1 VRKVAVKASAT
12 RPSGEIQPGSACYAR
27 RVGEG
32 RAILIIEDEAPIRTG
47 ICDLLAYHGHRPTG
61 VGDGERGLAEALAGR
76 YALVILDV
84 MLPGRDGFSICEAL
98 RAARPGLAILM
109 LTARGR
115 EQDVL
120 RGFEMGCDDY
130 VAKPFSLSV
139 LSARIEALLRRVPV
153 SRDPVSV
160 DSAGQDGEPAKLA
173 RTLSLGPLELDLDNL
188 RARVGDRDIELTS
201 RDLEVLEYLAR
212 ERHRVVPRL
221 DLLREVWGYERAEKL
236 ETRCVDMHVVKLRR
250 RLAELLPEA
259 DSPIETVRGVGYRL
273 RVPEGRGG

>member
-1 VRKVAVKASAT
+1 
-12 RPSGEIQPGSACYAR
+12 
-27 RVGEG
+27 VGESG
-32 RAILIIEDEAPIRTG
+32 RAILVIEDEAAIRTG

-84 MLPGRDGFSICEAL
+84 MLPGRDGFSICTAL

-120 RGFEMGCDDY
+120 RGFEAGCDDY

-139 LSARIEALLRRVPV
+139 LSARIEALLRRLPL
-153 SRDPVSV
+153 SSESASTESNPASE
-160 DSAGQDGEPAKLA
+160 SAGPSSKPA
-173 RTLSLGPLELDLDNL
+173 RTLDIGPLELDLDNL
-188 RARVGDRDIELTS
+188 RARVGERYIELST

-212 ERHRVVPRL
+212 ERHRIVPRL

-273 RVPEGRGG
+273 RVPEGQAG

>member
-1 VRKVAVKASAT
+1 
-12 RPSGEIQPGSACYAR
+12 
-27 RVGEG
+27 VGEG
-32 RAILIIEDEAPIRTG
+32 RAILVIEDEAPIRMG

-61 VGDGERGLAEALAGR
+61 IGDGERGLAEALAGR

-120 RGFEMGCDDY
+120 RGFEVGCDDY

-139 LSARIEALLRRVPV
+139 LSARIEALLRRVPA
-153 SRDPVSV
+153 SRDPE
-160 DSAGQDGEPAKLA
+160 SAEPTGSGAEPPKLA
-173 RTLSLGPLELDLDNL
+173 RTLSIGPLELDLDNL
-188 RARVGDRDIELTS
+188 RARVGERDIELTS

-273 RVPEGRGG
+273 KVPEGSPG

>member
-1 VRKVAVKASAT
+1 M
-12 RPSGEIQPGSACYAR
+12 
-27 RVGEG
+27 GEG
-32 RAILIIEDEAPIRTG
+32 RAILVIEDEAPIRTG

-61 VGDGERGLAEALAGR
+61 IGDGERGLAEALAGR

-84 MLPGRDGFSICEAL
+84 MLPGRDGFSICTTL

-120 RGFEMGCDDY
+120 RGFEAGCDDY

-139 LSARIEALLRRVPV
+139 LSARIEALLRRLPE
-153 SRDPVSV
+153 SPS
-160 DSAGQDGEPAKLA
+160 SGQAPESPSSGQASEPAVCVGGEPASKPA
-173 RTLSLGPLELDLDNL
+173 RTLGLGALELDLDNL
-188 RARVGDRDIELTS
+188 RARVGDRYIELTS

-212 ERHRVVPRL
+212 ERHRIVPRL

-273 RVPEGRGG
+273 RIPEGQPG

>member
-1 VRKVAVKASAT
+1 
-12 RPSGEIQPGSACYAR
+12 
-27 RVGEG
+27 VGEG
-32 RAILIIEDEAPIRTG
+32 RAILVVEDEAAIRTG

-61 VGDGERGLAEALAGR
+61 VGDGERGLAEALTGS

-84 MLPGRDGFSICEAL
+84 MLPGRDGFAICEAL
-98 RAARPGLAILM
+98 RAARPGQAILM

-120 RGFEMGCDDY
+120 RGFECGCDDY
-130 VAKPFSLSV
+130 VAKPFTLA
-139 LSARIEALLRRVPV
+139 LLRARIDALLRRAGP
-153 SRDPVSV
+153 
-160 DSAGQDGEPAKLA
+160 SADLPEQADTNAKP
-173 RTLSLGPLELDLDNL
+173 RTLMIGALELDLDNL
-188 RARVGDRDIELTS
+188 RARVGERDIELTT

-250 RLAELLPEA
+250 RLAELLPECE
-259 DSPIETVRGVGYRL
+259 SPIETVRGAGYRL
-273 RVPEGRGG
+273 RVPEP

>member
-1 VRKVAVKASAT
+1 
-12 RPSGEIQPGSACYAR
+12 
-27 RVGEG
+27 VGEG
-32 RAILIIEDEAPIRTG
+32 RAILVIEDEAPIRMG

-61 VGDGERGLAEALAGR
+61 IGDGERGLAEALAGR

-84 MLPGRDGFSICEAL
+84 MLPGRDGFSICTAL
-98 RAARPGLAILM
+98 RAARPGQAILM

-120 RGFEMGCDDY
+120 RGFEAGCDDY

-139 LSARIEALLRRVPV
+139 LSARIEALLRRVP
-153 SRDPVSV
+153 
-160 DSAGQDGEPAKLA
+160 DSAGPESTGAEPTGSEPAGPATKPT
-173 RTLSLGPLELDLDNL
+173 RTLGIGALELDLDNL
-188 RARVGDRDIELTS
+188 RARVGDRYIELTS

-273 RVPEGRGG
+273 RVPEGQAG

>member
-1 VRKVAVKASAT
+1 MLAD
-12 RPSGEIQPGSACYAR
+12 
-27 RVGEG
+27 VGEG
-32 RAILIIEDEAPIRTG
+32 RAILVIEDEAAIRTG

-84 MLPGRDGFSICEAL
+84 MLPGRDGFSICTAL

-120 RGFEMGCDDY
+120 RGFESGCDDY

-139 LSARIEALLRRVPV
+139 LSARIEALLRRLP
-153 SRDPVSV
+153 
-160 DSAGQDGEPAKLA
+160 EPAAPEPTDLESPTAASTAANKPA
-173 RTLSLGPLELDLDNL
+173 RTLGIGALELDLDNL
-188 RARVGDRDIELTS
+188 RARVGDRFIELTS

-212 ERHRVVPRL
+212 ERHRIVPRL

-273 RVPEGRGG
+273 RVPEGQPG

>member
-1 VRKVAVKASAT
+1 M
-12 RPSGEIQPGSACYAR
+12 
-27 RVGEG
+27 GEG
-32 RAILIIEDEAPIRTG
+32 RAILVIEDEAAIRTG

-84 MLPGRDGFSICEAL
+84 MLPGRDGFSICTAL

-120 RGFEMGCDDY
+120 RGFEAGCDDY
-130 VAKPFSLSV
+130 VPKPFSLSV
-139 LSARIEALLRRVPV
+139 LSARIEALLRRLPEAPGPEPTG
-153 SRDPVSV
+153 SE
-160 DSAGQDGEPAKLA
+160 SASEPAAPTGKPA
-173 RTLSLGPLELDLDNL
+173 RTLGIGALELDLDNL
-188 RARVGDRDIELTS
+188 RARVGDRFIELTS

-212 ERHRVVPRL
+212 ERHRIVPRL

-273 RVPEGRGG
+273 RVPEGQPGSPA

>member
-1 VRKVAVKASAT
+1 
-12 RPSGEIQPGSACYAR
+12 
-27 RVGEG
+27 VGEG
-32 RAILIIEDEAPIRTG
+32 RAILVIEDEAPIRTG

-84 MLPGRDGFSICEAL
+84 MLPGRDGFSICTAL

-120 RGFEMGCDDY
+120 RGFEAGCDDY

-139 LSARIEALLRRVPV
+139 LSARIEALLRRVPG
-153 SRDPVSV
+153 SV
-160 DSAGQDGEPAKLA
+160 EPDAESTGPESTGAEAAGSASKPA
-173 RTLSLGPLELDLDNL
+173 RTLGIGPLELDLDNL
-188 RARVGDRDIELTS
+188 RARVGDRFIELTS

-212 ERHRVVPRL
+212 ERHRIVPRL

-273 RVPEGRGG
+273 RVPEGQPG

>member
-1 VRKVAVKASAT
+1 
-12 RPSGEIQPGSACYAR
+12 
-27 RVGEG
+27 VGTTTG
-32 RAILIIEDEAPIRTG
+32 RAILVVEDEAPIRAG

-61 VGDGERGLAEALAGR
+61 VGDGERGLSEALTGR

-84 MLPGRDGFSICEAL
+84 MLPGRDGFSVCEAL
-98 RAARPGLAILM
+98 REARPGQAILM

-120 RGFEMGCDDY
+120 RGFECGCDDY
-130 VAKPFSLSV
+130 VPKPFSLSV
-139 LSARIEALLRRVPV
+139 LRARIEALLRRVAP
-153 SRDPVSV
+153 DPEA
-160 DSAGQDGEPAKLA
+160 DAEPDRVA
-173 RTLSLGPLELDLDNL
+173 RTLRVGALELDLDNL
-188 RARVGDRDIELTS
+188 RARVGERDIELTS

-212 ERHRVVPRL
+212 ERHRVVPRT

-250 RLAELLPEA
+250 RLAELLPDA

-273 RVPEGRGG
+273 RAPEDEPA

>member
-1 VRKVAVKASAT
+1 MA
-12 RPSGEIQPGSACYAR
+12 Q
-27 RVGEG
+27 G
-32 RAILIIEDEAPIRTG
+32 RAILVIEDEAPIRTG
-47 ICDLLAYHGHRPTG
+47 ICDLLAYHGHQPTG
-61 VGDGERGLAEALAGR
+61 VGDGERGLAEALAGT

-84 MLPGRDGFSICEAL
+84 MLPGRDGFSICTAL

-120 RGFEMGCDDY
+120 RGFESGCDDY

-139 LSARIEALLRRVPV
+139 LSARIDALLRRLPE
-153 SRDPVSV
+153 SP
-160 DSAGQDGEPAKLA
+160 APAEPGSPASETPAPASKPA
-173 RTLSLGPLELDLDNL
+173 RTLGIGPLELDLDNL
-188 RARVGDRDIELTS
+188 RARVGDRSIELTS

-212 ERHRVVPRL
+212 ERHRIVPRL

-273 RVPEGRGG
+273 RVPEGQVG

>member
-1 VRKVAVKASAT
+1 
-12 RPSGEIQPGSACYAR
+12 
-27 RVGEG
+27 VGAG
-32 RAILIIEDEAPIRTG
+32 RAILVIEDEAPIRTG

-76 YALVILDV
+76 YDLVILDI

-120 RGFEMGCDDY
+120 RGFEVGCDDY

-139 LSARIEALLRRVPV
+139 LSARIEALLRRVPE
-153 SRDPVSV
+153 SL
-160 DSAGQDGEPAKLA
+160 EPGSEPPSKPA
-173 RTLSLGPLELDLDNL
+173 RTVSIGPLELDLDNL

-273 RVPEGRGG
+273 RVPEGHPP

>member
-1 VRKVAVKASAT
+1 M
-12 RPSGEIQPGSACYAR
+12 
-27 RVGEG
+27 GEG
-32 RAILIIEDEAPIRTG
+32 RAILVVEDEAAIRTG

-61 VGDGERGLAEALAGR
+61 VGDGERGLAEALTGR

-84 MLPGRDGFSICEAL
+84 MLPSRDGFSICEAL
-98 RAARPGLAILM
+98 RAGRPGQAILM

-120 RGFEMGCDDY
+120 RGFECGCDDY
-130 VAKPFSLSV
+130 VPKPFSLA
-139 LSARIEALLRRVPV
+139 LLRARIDALLRRVAPSPDAPADLPEKPARV
-153 SRDPVSV
+153 LSV
-160 DSAGQDGEPAKLA
+160 
-173 RTLSLGPLELDLDNL
+173 GPLELDLDNL
-188 RARVGDRDIELTS
+188 RARVGERDIELTS

-212 ERHRVVPRL
+212 ERHRVVPRI

-259 DSPIETVRGVGYRL
+259 ESPIETVRGVGYRL
-273 RVPEGRGG
+273 RVPEA

>member
-1 VRKVAVKASAT
+1 MDVRS
-12 RPSGEIQPGSACYAR
+12 CYPAA
-27 RVGEG
+27 VGEG
-32 RAILIIEDEAPIRTG
+32 RAILVVEDEAAIRTG

-61 VGDGERGLAEALAGR
+61 VGDGERGLAEALTGR

-98 RAARPGLAILM
+98 RAARPGQAILM

-120 RGFEMGCDDY
+120 RGFECGCDDY
-130 VAKPFSLSV
+130 VAKPFTLA
-139 LSARIEALLRRVPV
+139 LLRARIDALLRR
-153 SRDPVSV
+153 
-160 DSAGQDGEPAKLA
+160 AGPEPDGAESGSGPEAVKPP
-173 RTLSLGPLELDLDNL
+173 RTLMVGALELDLDNL
-188 RARVGDRDIELTS
+188 RARVGERDIELTT
-201 RDLEVLEYLAR
+201 RDLEVLEYLVR
-212 ERHRVVPRL
+212 ERHRVVPRI

-259 DSPIETVRGVGYRL
+259 ESPIETVRGVGYRL
-273 RVPEGRGG
+273 RVPEGAAT